1 MDVARHDF
9 AKSHMQKKS
18 TKETNAIK
26 TAWNLSQIYSGAD
39 DPRIEADMQKAE
51 AVYQAFA
58 DKYSADKKYLTN
70 ERDLAQ
76 AISKYQDLQDTAI
89 AKPYLYFNY
98 KHDLNSSDSVAESK
112 MSLLSERMS
121 KSGNKIV
128 FFTIALSKIPKS
140 LQKKYLGSEVLAPYR
155 YFLKCVFDR
164 AEHMLGEAE
173 EKILNL
179 QSLPAHELWV
189 QGGSKLI
196 AKQVVLW
203 KGKKLP
209 IAVAI
214 GQVASLPV
222 KERRILGDLV
232 NLKLKEISDF
242 SESEINAIVIDKKI
256 RDELCKFEKPYSS
269 VVLGYENDVATVE
282 NLVQTVT
289 EHFPLAHRFFKLKA
303 KVLKLKKLSYADRNA
318 NIGATKKKIP
328 FEKAVEIVRS
338 AFGKVDPYY
347 AETFDSFL
355 RNGQIDVFAVAGKRG
370 GAYCSSYADMP
381 IFVLLNHLPDFNS
394 VLTMAHEMGHSFH
407 SKLSFENQPAL
418 YRDYTIS
425 AAEVA
430 STLFENFVF
439 DEVFPLLS
447 PTEQIVALHDKI
459 NGSIQSIFRQ
469 IACFNFELELHN
481 TIRKDGSM
489 SKENIAKLMNKHMQ
503 SYLGPVFNLTDNDG
517 YFFVYWS
524 HIRRFFYVYSYA
536 FGELVSNAMYEMY
549 CENSNFKESIKKF
562 LSAGG
567 SDSPE
572 NIFASIGIDVRN
584 PEFFKTGLQKI
595 EHDLERLEKL
605 LG

>member
-1 MDVARHDF
+1 
-9 AKSHMQKKS
+9 MQKK
-18 TKETNAIK
+18 TKTEISAIK
-26 TAWNLSQIYSGAD
+26 TAWNLSRVYAGVD
-39 DPRIEADMQKAE
+39 DPKIETHIQKAE

-58 DKYSADKKYLTN
+58 DKYSTDKKYLTD
-70 ERDLAQ
+70 ERKLAQ
-76 AISKYQDLQDTAI
+76 AISDYQDLLGTAI
-89 AKPYLYFNY
+89 AKPYLYFAY
-98 KHDLNSSDSVAESK
+98 KHDLNSADSIAESK

-121 KSGNKIV
+121 KCSNKIV
-128 FFTIALSKIPKS
+128 FFSVALSKISKP
-140 LQKKYLGSEVLAPYR
+140 LQKKYLRSEILKPYR

-164 AEHMLGEAE
+164 AEHMLSEAE

-189 QGGSKLI
+189 QGGAKLL
-196 AKQVVLW
+196 ARQTVVW
-203 KGKKLP
+203 GGKKIP

-214 GQVASLPV
+214 GQIASLPI
-222 KERRILGDLV
+222 KERHALHAIV
-232 NLKLKEISDF
+232 NEKLKEISDF
-242 SESEINAIVIDKKI
+242 SESELNAIIIDKKI
-256 RDELCKFEKPYSS
+256 RDELCGFAKPYSS
-269 VVLGYENDVATVE
+269 VVLNYENDVETVE

-289 EHFPLAHRFFKLKA
+289 EHFPIAHKFFKLKA
-303 KVLKLKKLSYADRNA
+303 KVMKLKRMSYADRNA

-338 AFGKVDPYY
+338 AFAKVDPLY

-355 RNGQIDVFAVAGKRG
+355 RNGQIDVFAVKGKKG

-381 IFVLLNHLPDFNS
+381 IYVLLNHLPDFNS

-418 YRDYTIS
+418 YREYTIS

-447 PTEQIVALHDKI
+447 PQEQIVALHDKI
-459 NGSIQSIFRQ
+459 NGSIQTIFRQ

-481 TIRKDGSM
+481 LIRKDGSM

-503 SYLGPVFNLTDNDG
+503 SYLGPVFNLTDDDG

-524 HIRRFFYVYSYA
+524 HLRLFFYVYSYA

-549 CENSNFKESIKKF
+549 RKDSNFKESIKKF

-595 EHDLERLEKL
+595 ERDIERLEKL
-605 LG
+605 LIPKN